1 MKNLNNTDKTSETAE
16 KELRISDVLRSCTIL
31 FDTREE
37 GIGPNALQ
45 LRKLT
50 AALNIPAL
58 QPIGKDHVLGKTFYL
73 LRSFPGRL
81 DNAPFWVETRSLSGR
96 DGVSSVMIGGNDWA
110 AAWADTHPSRRQE
123 MALRFGINLVLYA
136 LTGNYKA
143 DQIHVPFILERLGQ

>member
-1 MKNLNNTDKTSETAE
+1 M
-16 KELRISDVLRSCTIL
+16 
-31 FDTREE
+31 
-37 GIGPNALQ
+37 
-45 LRKLT
+45 
-50 AALNIPAL
+50 
-58 QPIGKDHVLGKTFYL
+58 LGKTFYL